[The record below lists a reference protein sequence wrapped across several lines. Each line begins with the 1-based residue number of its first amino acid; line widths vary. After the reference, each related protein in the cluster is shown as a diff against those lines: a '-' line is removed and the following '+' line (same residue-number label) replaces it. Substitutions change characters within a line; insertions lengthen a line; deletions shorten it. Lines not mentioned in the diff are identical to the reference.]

1 MIKHIKPYK
10 IDVGDT
16 IIFTGTRT
24 KKIDDDLY
32 MDNSDHN
39 LIGQRLLVV
48 DIEYSEDNGS
58 YCLYLRCNTCKLLH
72 DIWFSDDDMNNSLV
86 TVFRD
91 DSKTHESIVFQELYQ

>member
-1 MIKHIKPYK
+1 MIKNIKPYK
-10 IDVGDT
+10 IDIGDT
-16 IIFTGTRT
+16 IIFRGIRDS
-24 KKIDDDLY
+24 IDEDLY
-32 MDNSDHN
+32 EDNSSLN
-39 LIGQRLLVV
+39 LSGRRLLVV
-48 DIEYSEDNGS
+48 DMEYSEEEGN